1 MLYVTFKCPV
11 FTPIEPCVSGSR
23 SLTVCV
29 PLCVCCAAAGVKV
42 HDPRGQTAQTCLC
55 MSQGSQAIWLPHQ
68 HITWFP
74 WKPHWKSHLSN
85 NCKWEVSIWHPT
97 TQIIHCLMKV
107 QNKQEQ
113 QTDLSSLILYLCF
126 SLLLTLSFPLS
137 MFIWS
142 AVRLRERVTDLKR
155 TINLKG
161 VTARSCMRLCV
172 RVSD

>member
-23 SLTVCV
+23 FCV

-85 NCKWEVSIWHPT
+85 NCKWEVSIWHQTERVCVT

-113 QTDLSSLILYLCF
+113 QTDLSSLILYLF
-126 SLLLTLSFPLS
+126 LSLAHSLSLFLFPCLS
-137 MFIWS
+137 DQLS
-142 AVRLRERVTDLKR
+142 V
-155 TINLKG
+155 
-161 VTARSCMRLCV
+161 
-172 RVSD
+172 